1 MGDDPAYGRTLS
13 LQTSRISNRQP
24 NSICSCIAISR
35 ITNKPR
41 LHIAASPPTSRTR
54 STKSLFALLLP
65 LYPIWRIGFNHTYQ
79 HLFLKRPAHHHIS
92 SVFSIM
98 YHESLGIPRTK
109 PALNL
114 LYSISPLL
122 PYHAKGE
129 TGLMGELVI
138 FPGATMVDIIFILLL
153 PHPSLFIKAQNFI
166 LQHTRTSFACITIF
180 LKGTHPSG
188 LL

>member
-41 LHIAASPPTSRTR
+41 LHTAASPPTSRKR

-114 LYSISPLL
+114 LYSVSPLL

-138 FPGATMVDIIFILLL
+138 FQAQQWSISFSYFCFLIL
-153 PHPSLFIKAQNFI
+153 PFSLRP
-166 LQHTRTSFACITIF
+166 RTLFCNTLGQVLHA
-180 LKGTHPSG
+180 
-188 LL
+188 